1 MLTAGRLALYMSIID
16 MSKAQADLPY
26 GTLDLLVLQTL
37 HALGPRHGYAIARR
51 IEQVTGSLR
60 LSQGSLYPALIRLEQ
75 QGWIA
80 ARPGVSE
87 TNRQVKVYSLTRA
100 GARQL
105 RVEVARWEQVS
116 ALVARALGAK
126 A

>member
-1 MLTAGRLALYMSIID
+1 MPYMSIVD
-16 MSKAQADLPY
+16 MSKDKAELLY

-37 HALGPRHGYAIARR
+37 HTMGPMHGYGIARR
-51 IEQVTGSLR
+51 IEQMADSLR

-80 ARPGVSE
+80 EKWGVSE
-87 TNRQVKVYSLTRA
+87 TNRQVKLYSLTRA
-100 GARQL
+100 GAKQL
-105 RVEVARWEQVS
+105 QVAVARWEQAS
-116 ALVARALGAK
+116 ALVSRVLGAK